1 MRLFNTLLNLAKNI
15 KSVLQQAK
23 DYTDTLFADVADH
36 IIDDGNNYIRLKNGL
51 VIQWGNLG
59 VGIGQGAM
67 YADTTITFPVEFANT
82 GYQVLYGGST
92 STGAQ
97 YNVPVPV
104 THTKYTK
111 TCTVRV
117 WRDIATSY
125 DGQPWFSW
133 LAIGIGGVLTNLF
146 NLLSAPGKV
155 VTA

>member
-1 MRLFNTLLNLAKNI
+1 MKVFNLLLNLVQVIKNA
-15 KSVLQQAK
+15 LQESK
-23 DYTDTLFADVADH
+23 DYTDTLFSNIADY
-36 IIDDGNNYIRLKNGL
+36 IISDTSNYIRFKNGL

-82 GYQVLYGGST
+82 GYQVLYGGIT

-104 THTKYTK
+104 THTKNTK

-117 WRDIATSY
+117 WRNIATAY

-133 LAIGIGGVLTNLF
+133 LAIGVGGN
-146 NLLSAPGKV
+146 S
-155 VTA
+155 